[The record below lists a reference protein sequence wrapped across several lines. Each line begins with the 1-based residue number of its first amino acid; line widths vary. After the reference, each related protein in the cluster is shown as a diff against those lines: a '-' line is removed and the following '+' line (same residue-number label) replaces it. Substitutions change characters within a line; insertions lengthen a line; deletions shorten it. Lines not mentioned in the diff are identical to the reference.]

1 MWMTS
6 DVYSGQWHDDTM
18 HGKGCFYHGN
28 GDIYYGQFSN
38 GKATGFGIQFT
49 VLGSR
54 FEGEWKDNLKHGKG

>member
-28 GDIYYGQFSN
+28 GDIYYG
-38 GKATGFGIQFT
+38 
-49 VLGSR
+49 
-54 FEGEWKDNLKHGKG
+54 